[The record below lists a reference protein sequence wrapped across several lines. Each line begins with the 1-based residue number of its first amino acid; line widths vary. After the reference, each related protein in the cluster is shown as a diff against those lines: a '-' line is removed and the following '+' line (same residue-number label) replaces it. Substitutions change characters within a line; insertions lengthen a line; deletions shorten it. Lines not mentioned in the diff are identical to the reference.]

1 MNDYILTC
9 CSTADESRSFFEERD
24 IEVIFFR
31 WISDDGSV
39 HIDDLGQS
47 MPYSAFYDLMRKG
60 MLPKTS
66 QPNIQDFTDFF
77 EPLLKDGKDV
87 IHISLGSAISG
98 AFNSASSA
106 AEILK
111 EQYPDRKITV
121 IDSTTASSGYGLL
134 MDGIWKQKQKG
145 LNYEECVN
153 WILENRKH
161 VVTWFSPTSLN
172 WLVKGGRVK
181 PLAGFIGN
189 ILNICPVLYIAED
202 GSLGAHSKVRGK
214 LKALQALEK
223 RMETLAYKGA
233 DYDGECFIAHSDCLE
248 DAGRAAGYIRAL
260 IPKVKE
266 PIRISDIGSVIGSH
280 TGPGAIVLSFWGE
293 KRIEEK

>member
-9 CSTADESRSFFEERD
+9 CSTADEPGNFFEERE

-47 MPYSAFYDLMRKG
+47 MSYTEFYERMRKG

-66 QPNIQDFTDFF
+66 QPNYQDFLDFF

-87 IHISLGSAISG
+87 IHVSLGSGISG
-98 AFNSASSA
+98 AFSSASSA
-106 AEILK
+106 AEALR
-111 EQYPDRKITV
+111 ETYPDRKITV

-134 MDGIWKQKQKG
+134 MDGAWRQKQKG
-145 LNYEECVN
+145 LDYEACVN
-153 WILENRKH
+153 WITDNRSH
-161 VVTWFSPTSLN
+161 VVTWFSPTSLK

-181 PLAGFIGN
+181 PLAGFVGN
-189 ILNICPVLYIAED
+189 ILNICPILYIADD
-202 GSLGAHSKVRGK
+202 GTLGTHSKVRGK
-214 LKALQALEK
+214 MKMLQALEK
-223 RMETLAYKGA
+223 RMEALAYNGT

-248 DAGRAAGYIRAL
+248 EAGRAAGYIRAL
-260 IPKVKE
+260 FPKVKE

>member
-9 CSTADESRSFFEERD
+9 CSTADEPRSFFEERG

-39 HIDDLGQS
+39 YIDDLGQS
-47 MPYSAFYDLMRKG
+47 VPYRDFYDHMRKG

-66 QPNIQDFTDFF
+66 QPNIQDFIDFF
-77 EPLLKDGKDV
+77 EPLLKDDKDV
-87 IHISLGSAISG
+87 IHVSLASGISG
-98 AFNSASSA
+98 AFNSASTA
-106 AEILK
+106 AETLR
-111 EQYPDRKITV
+111 EQYPERKITV

-145 LNYEECVN
+145 LSYDECVD
-153 WILENRKH
+153 WILENRIH
-161 VVTWFSPTSLN
+161 AVTWFVPTSLN

-181 PLAGFIGN
+181 PLAGFVGN

-202 GSLGAHSKVRGK
+202 GTLGAHSKVRGK
-214 LKALQALEK
+214 TKALQTLEK
-223 RMETLAYKGA
+223 RMEALAYNGTE
-233 DYDGECFIAHSDCLE
+233 YSGECFISHSDCLE

-260 IPKVKE
+260 FPKVKD
-266 PIRISDIGSVIGSH
+266 PIRISDVGSVIGSH
-280 TGPGAIVLSFWGE
+280 TGPGTIVLSFWGE

>member
-1 MNDYILTC
+1 M
-9 CSTADESRSFFEERD
+9 
-24 IEVIFFR
+24 
-31 WISDDGSV
+31 
-39 HIDDLGQS
+39 
-47 MPYSAFYDLMRKG
+47 
-60 MLPKTS
+60 
-66 QPNIQDFTDFF
+66 
-77 EPLLKDGKDV
+77 
-87 IHISLGSAISG
+87 
-98 AFNSASSA
+98 
-106 AEILK
+106 
-111 EQYPDRKITV
+111 

-214 LKALQALEK
+214 MKALQALEK
-223 RMETLAYKGA
+223 RMEALAYKGA

-266 PIRISDIGSVIGSH
+266 PIRISDVGSVIGAH